1 MNNLNLK
8 ELQLIREALEHVVLK
23 ADPDTFKEV
32 RDKVDA
38 ALYAQGYKWET
49 KAFESRWK
57 KLNK

>member
-8 ELQLIREALEHVVLK
+8 ELQLIREALEHVALK
-23 ADPDTFKEV
+23 ADTDTFKEV

-38 ALYAQGYKWET
+38 ALYDLGYKWET